1 MGVLDKFE
9 KGVERALSN
18 TFARAFKADL
28 KPVDIASALRVE
40 MDDRIASLS
49 RGRTVVPNFFVVE
62 LGPADLE
69 KIEEWGTQQ
78 LIDDL
83 ILTATNHATDQGYV
97 FVGPVDVS
105 LEEVSELKAGQF
117 KIRSSSQQAAA
128 PSPGGSP
135 SISTKVRDSRWNN
148 HIPQPSR
155 LARAASAPN
164 PSSTST
170 ASATSSPGRS
180 PCSGA
185 ARKRT
190 SSWPTRA
197 SRASTWKSGSPLT
210 A

>member
-1 MGVLDKFE
+1 MGLLDKFVQ
-9 KGVERALSN
+9 GVERALSN
-18 TFARAFKADL
+18 TLARAFKADL
-28 KPVDIASALRVE
+28 MPVDIASALRLE

-105 LEEVSELKAGQF
+105 LAEVSELKAGQF
-117 KIRSSSQQAAA
+117 KIRSSSQQVAAA
-128 PSPGGSP
+128 SP
-135 SISTKVRDSRWNN
+135 S
-148 HIPQPSR
+148 
-155 LARAASAPN
+155 AP
-164 PSSTST
+164 P
-170 ASATSSPGRS
+170 P
-180 PCSGA
+180 
-185 ARKRT
+185 
-190 SSWPTRA
+190 
-197 SRASTWKSGSPLT
+197 PLH